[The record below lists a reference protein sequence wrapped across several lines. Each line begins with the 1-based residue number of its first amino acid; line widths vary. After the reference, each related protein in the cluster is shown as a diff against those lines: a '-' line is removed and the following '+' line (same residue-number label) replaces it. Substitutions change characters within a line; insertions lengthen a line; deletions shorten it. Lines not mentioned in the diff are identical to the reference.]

1 MKVFNNLIVKIL
13 PIFPKSFI
21 WLFSK
26 RYIAGTTLQDAM
38 DTTRELNDE
47 GCYSTIDVLGEEV
60 MTREETIQSRDLSI
74 QVLKALHENKL
85 KGSLSVKLTSL
96 GLRFDKDL
104 CYENVK
110 TVVKEAKK
118 KDYFVRIDMEDAT
131 CTDDTLEIYRR
142 LRKDF
147 TNVGA
152 VIQAYMKR
160 SVDDVKKL
168 IDDGIAN
175 LRVCKGIYNES
186 PEIAYKDFDKIRENF
201 LEIIKL
207 MLESKSYTGIA
218 THDTYLIEKSQEL
231 ISKTGSDPSYFEFQM
246 LLGVTEK
253 TRAQLVEEG
262 KLMRVYVPF
271 GEDWYGYCTRRL
283 KENPK
288 MAGHIIKNLFVR
300 K

>member
-1 MKVFNNLIVKIL
+1 MKLFNNLIVKIL
-13 PIFPKSFI
+13 PIFPKSFV

-26 RYIAGTTLQDAM
+26 KYIAGTTLQDAL
-38 DTTRELNDE
+38 DTTKELNDS

-60 MTREETIQSRDLSI
+60 MDRERTIQSRDLSI
-74 QVLKALHENKL
+74 QVLKALNDNNL
-85 KGSLSVKLTSL
+85 NGSLSVKLTSL
-96 GLRFDKDL
+96 GLRFDKNL

-118 KDYFVRIDMEDAT
+118 NNYFVRIDMEDAT
-131 CTDDTLEIYRR
+131 CTDDTLEIYKK

-168 IDDGIAN
+168 IKDDIAN

-186 PEIAYKDFDKIRENF
+186 PKVAYKDFDKIRENF

-218 THDTYLIEKSQEL
+218 THDLYLIEKSQDL
-231 ISKTGSDPSYFEFQM
+231 ISESDSDPSDFEFQM

-253 TRAQLVEEG
+253 TRAELVEQG
-262 KLMRVYVPF
+262 NRMRVYVPF

-288 MAGHIIKNLFVR
+288 MAGHIIKNIFIR
-300 K
+300 R